1 MVKNKGL
8 LIALVMSMVMSPAF
22 AATYYWV
29 NPASN
34 DDFSLLTNW
43 NTKEDGTGTL
53 STNLA
58 AHTLRI
64 NKIGDDKAVL
74 STTLADK
81 PASIMVTHTSDKVGE
96 MLISGGI
103 NALGA
108 NCSLRVAVSGQT
120 KVTSG
125 AIATFTMTGGTL
137 SVMDGYTTFADGGS
151 KLMGST
157 ATVNISGGI
166 LNTDRITIAQYLND
180 IATVNMTGG
189 TINLSVGDL
198 TPPITSGSLRGG
210 DGDGVLNVSGN
221 AVINTPK
228 LGLRTGLKIKMNG
241 GTLNVL
247 GFSVP
252 AGYAGDKSLIDP
264 NTFDFTEDTIAAGQ
278 LLGEIEFNAGRFT
291 VDSDYESV
299 LDAAIASGNIYTTV
313 PGMIV
318 DAEYYADA
326 DPNVTELLLVVP
338 SADING
344 SGDVDIEDLKIIC
357 RDWLL
362 EGADIPV
369 KPNGDLDLSGKVD
382 LEDFAI
388 LGRQW

>member
-1 MVKNKGL
+1 
-8 LIALVMSMVMSPAF
+8 MVMSPAF
-22 AATYYWV
+22 AATYYWI

-43 NTKEDGTGTL
+43 NTSEAGTGTWA
-53 STNLA
+53 TDLA
-58 AHTLRI
+58 GDTLRI

-81 PASIMVTHTSDKVGE
+81 PTSIMVAHTSDKVGE
-96 MLISGGI
+96 MLVSGGI
-103 NALGA
+103 NSLGA
-108 NCSLRVAVSGQT
+108 GCSFRVAVSGQT
-120 KVTSG
+120 KITSG
-125 AIATFTMTGGTL
+125 AIGTFTMTGGTL
-137 SVMDGYTTFADGGS
+137 SVMDGYTTFGDGGT

-157 ATVNISGGI
+157 ATVDISGGI
-166 LNTDRITIAQYLND
+166 LNADRITIAQYLND
-180 IATVNMTGG
+180 IAAVNMTGG
-189 TINLSVGDL
+189 TINLSLGDL
-198 TPPITSGSLRGG
+198 TPTTTGGSLRGG
-210 DGDGVLNVSGN
+210 DGDGVLNISGN

-228 LGLRTGLKIKMNG
+228 LGLRTGLKINMNG
-241 GTLNVL
+241 GTINVL
-247 GFSVP
+247 GLIVP
-252 AGYAGDKSLIDP
+252 AGYPESLAAGYSMKSIDP
-264 NTFDFTEDTIAAGQ
+264 NTFDFTEETIAAGQ
-278 LLGEIEFNAGRFT
+278 LLGQIEFNAGRFI
-291 VDSDYESV
+291 VDSDYESL
-299 LDAAIASGNIYTTV
+299 LDAAIAAGNIYTTV
-313 PGMIV
+313 EGMIV

-362 EGADIPV
+362 EGADIPA

-382 LEDFAI
+382 IEDFAI